1 MYSETARLTN
11 QVDGAVQVISSLQIP
26 LRLGNQRTA
35 LYDYGVQGSATGLP
49 ATHQGDNLD
58 YPIGPRF
65 AVAPPPPQYF
75 NNPPRRLPAGGSPQL
90 PVVPSLQQQQLLPL
104 PRPQE
109 YQRYEEQQ
117 SDRRQSSAP
126 PRSTASLEF
135 GQSLYPASSPPPS
148 AGLGDMSDDQIR
160 TILQANP
167 ELLQSFMKAGRR

>member
-1 MYSETARLTN
+1 MYE
-11 QVDGAVQVISSLQIP
+11 
-26 LRLGNQRTA
+26 
-35 LYDYGVQGSATGLP
+35 YGVQGSATGLP
-49 ATHQGDNLD
+49 ALHQGDNLE
-58 YPIGPRF
+58 YSIGPRF

-90 PVVPSLQQQQLLPL
+90 PIIPPPQQQQVSPL
-104 PRPQE
+104 SRPQE

-126 PRSTASLEF
+126 TRSSASLEF